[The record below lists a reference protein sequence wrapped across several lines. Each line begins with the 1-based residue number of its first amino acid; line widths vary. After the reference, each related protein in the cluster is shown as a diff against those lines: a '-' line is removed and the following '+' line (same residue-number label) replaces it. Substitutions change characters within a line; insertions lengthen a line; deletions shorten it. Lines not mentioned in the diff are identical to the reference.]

1 MAAVAVGTG
10 PCGLGIS
17 GEMDVLWKVRG
28 TLAEARRT
36 GRLSSRAVTG
46 T

>member
-1 MAAVAVGTG
+1 MAAVGTG

-28 TLAEARRT
+28 TLAEA
-36 GRLSSRAVTG
+36 
-46 T
+46 